1 MKARTKRRLPMGF
14 TERENGSLM
23 YRFTVNGRRITV
35 YGSTIKECRIK
46 EAEKIQEIEEQSYK
60 PGKEQTFEQYAD
72 QWQDMKAGAVLES
85 TIRSNRVM
93 LNAIIR
99 APIDAAGNTFGS
111 LKMSDI
117 EAQNVRAL
125 QKELAKSRSTRT
137 VNDSISMVRG
147 IFNAAIAERILL
159 WNPAQGIRALKRT
172 EERAADTI
180 HRALTRQETTIFLNA
195 AKESNAWNYNLYV
208 FLLNTG
214 LRIGEAAAL
223 TNGDIVDDEIIVRR
237 TVTRSECGA
246 YKIGSDTKTAAG
258 RRSVPLNA
266 EARKALEDQK
276 AIERLVRNEKVTN
289 IRTPIF
295 RAERGGL
302 LHATLVNYNITK
314 LCRETGIER
323 FTVHAFR
330 DTFATRCIESGMHV
344 KTLQVIMGH
353 TDINMTLALYA
364 HCMKETRRE
373 QLEAVNFI

>member
-1 MKARTKRRLPMGF
+1 MGF

-85 TIRSNRVM
+85 TIRSNRIM

-111 LKMSDI
+111 LKMADI

-172 EERAADTI
+172 EERA
-180 HRALTRQETTIFLNA
+180 LTRQETTIFLNA

-223 TNGDIVDDEIIVRR
+223 TTGDIVDDEIIVRR

-330 DTFATRCIESGMHV
+330 DTFATRCIESGMQV

>member
-1 MKARTKRRLPMGF
+1 MGF

-137 VNDSISMVRG
+137 VNDSISMVRKMLTSVARL
-147 IFNAAIAERILL
+147 ISILMPVFSL
-159 WNPAQGIRALKRT
+159 RPKKSTKSNGRVGSRA
-172 EERAADTI
+172 
-180 HRALTRQETTIFLNA
+180 
-195 AKESNAWNYNLYV
+195 
-208 FLLNTG
+208 
-214 LRIGEAAAL
+214 
-223 TNGDIVDDEIIVRR
+223 
-237 TVTRSECGA
+237 
-246 YKIGSDTKTAAG
+246 
-258 RRSVPLNA
+258 
-266 EARKALEDQK
+266 
-276 AIERLVRNEKVTN
+276 
-289 IRTPIF
+289 
-295 RAERGGL
+295 
-302 LHATLVNYNITK
+302 
-314 LCRETGIER
+314 
-323 FTVHAFR
+323 
-330 DTFATRCIESGMHV
+330 
-344 KTLQVIMGH
+344 
-353 TDINMTLALYA
+353 
-364 HCMKETRRE
+364 
-373 QLEAVNFI
+373 